1 MNNITFTAPPMTKPD
16 DLSLKASLAWDYYF
30 DKGDWFCAE
39 TGDGGIIVTDE
50 SRDLSNAFVLPDYVS
65 LLEWL
70 ESYSESMLEND
81 PADYFRACGA
91 IPDVLLSDG
100 VVQALIAAVNAPE
113 SPDAPPVSAAE
124 KPEPP
129 AAVPEPELQEYYVT
143 FNVNG
148 VYSAYVEA
156 ADPDSAKA
164 IAQSILDRE
173 EIVFSDIYYLSG
185 DILSVEDSR
194 GTIVYDHRTEK

>member
-16 DLSLKASLAWDYYF
+16 DLSLKASLAWDYF
-30 DKGDWFCAE
+30 FNNGSWFCVE

-50 SRDLSNAFVLPDYVS
+50 TRYLNEAFVLPDYSS

-70 ESYSESMLEND
+70 ESYSADHLVED
-81 PADYFRACGA
+81 PADYFRACGVV
-91 IPDVLLSDG
+91 PDNLLSDS
-100 VVQALIAAVNAPE
+100 VVQALLATINAPVK
-113 SPDAPPVSAAE
+113 PNGAPVSAEE